1 MNNESFRDSLGIV
14 SREGKRKWLRPQKP
28 AGRLHRRRV
37 AMTVLLLALLFGAPF
52 LRVDGHPLFLFNII
66 ERKLILFGKMFGP
79 HDFYLVGLMVIT
91 LIVFIILF
99 TVVFGR
105 LFCGWICPQT
115 VFMEMVFRKID
126 YWTEGDHRT
135 QQRLDESGWTL
146 HKLWRKW
153 VKYAAY
159 AVVSFVIANTLLA
172 HIIGTDQLKALVT
185 SSPFEHAATFSAV
198 VGFSVLFYWIFAWF
212 REQACI
218 LVCPYGRLQGVL
230 LDRNS
235 IVIAYDH
242 RRGEPRGKLQ
252 QGQPEGRGDC
262 VDCNQCVAVC
272 PTGIDIRNGTQL
284 ECVNC
289 TACIDACD
297 TVMEKIHKPRGL
309 IRYASANG
317 IAEGQSFRWT
327 ARVVGYTAVLAVLL
341 AVVSYLLAMRTDF
354 DVTVLRTPGMFF
366 QERPDSSVSNVYDI
380 TIVNKTFADA
390 DLSVTLLSPRGVVEV
405 VGGALHAKQQGVLDA
420 KLLLV
425 VPPGTLRALS
435 TPVTLAV
442 TSGDGHTQEIRTT
455 FLGPVR
461 RAQQ

>member
-1 MNNESFRDSLGIV
+1 LNDESFRDSLGIV
-14 SREGKRKWLRPQKP
+14 SREGKRRWLHPQKP

-37 AMTVLLLALLFGAPF
+37 AMTVLLLALLCGVPF
-52 LRVDGHPLFLFNII
+52 LRVDGHPLFLFNVI
-66 ERKLILFGKMFGP
+66 ERKLILVGKMFGP

-91 LIVFIILF
+91 VIVFIILF

-126 YWTEGDHRT
+126 YLTEGDHRT
-135 QQRLDESGWTL
+135 QQRLDDSGWTL
-146 HKLWRKW
+146 NKLWRKGA
-153 VKYAAY
+153 KYGLYAA
-159 AVVSFVIANTLLA
+159 ASFVVANMLLA
-172 HIIGTDQLKALVT
+172 HVIGTDQLKVLVA
-185 SSPFEHAATFSAV
+185 SSPSEHMATFSAV
-198 VGFSVLFYWIFAWF
+198 VGFSLLFYWIFAWF

-235 IVIAYDH
+235 IVIAYDF

-252 QGQPEGRGDC
+252 REQPGEHGDC
-262 VDCNQCVAVC
+262 VDCHQCVAVC

-289 TACIDACD
+289 TACIDVCD
-297 TVMEKIHKPRGL
+297 NVMEKIHLPRGL

-317 IAEGQSFRWT
+317 IAEGQRFRWT
-327 ARVVGYTAVLAVLL
+327 PRVIGYSTVLIVLIAAV
-341 AVVSYLLAMRTDF
+341 SSLLAMRTDF
-354 DVTVLRTPGMFF
+354 DVTILRTPGMFF
-366 QERPDSSVSNVYDI
+366 QERPDSSISNVYDI

-390 DLSVTLLSPRGVVEV
+390 DLSVTLLSPPGAVEV
-405 VGGALHAKQQGVLDA
+405 VGGPLHAKEQGVLDA
-420 KLLLV
+420 KLLLI

-435 TPVTLAV
+435 TPVALAV
-442 TSGDGHTQEIRTT
+442 TAGDGRIQKIHTT

-461 RAQQ
+461 RVQQ